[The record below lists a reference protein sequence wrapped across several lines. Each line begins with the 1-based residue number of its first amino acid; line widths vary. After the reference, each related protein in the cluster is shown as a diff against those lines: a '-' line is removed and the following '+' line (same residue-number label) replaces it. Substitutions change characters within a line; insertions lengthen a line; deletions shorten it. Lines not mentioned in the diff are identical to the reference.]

1 MSDQKYTKNVPQ
13 IQLPLPIA
21 GIMPLVKSF
30 VVELIPSATEAIR
43 TAVQETLSESVADI
57 KDQKED
63 IRILQ
68 DEIKEQ
74 KVENRELKNKLSE
87 LENKISRIFNQ
98 KACSDEVIQSKA
110 KKPDKKEKDRIK
122 KMVKKIRRQ
131 GLTYKQ
137 IAQKLNQDR
146 VPTFS
151 GQVGPSAWK
160 EGTVGRILK
169 S

>member
-1 MSDQKYTKNVPQ
+1 MTDQKYTKNVPQ

-30 VVELIPSATEAIR
+30 VVELIPSATDAIR

-57 KDQKED
+57 KEQKED

-74 KVENRELKNKLSE
+74 KVENQALKNILSE
-87 LENKISRIFNQ
+87 LENKINQ
-98 KACSDEVIQSKA
+98 LFSQEALSEQVIQSKG
-110 KKPDKKEKDRIK
+110 KKPDKKEKDKIK
-122 KMVKKIRRQ
+122 KKVKKIRKQ
-131 GLTYKQ
+131 GLTYKE
-137 IAQKLNQDR
+137 IAHKLNQDN
-146 VPTFS
+146 VPTLS

-160 EGTVGRILK
+160 EGAIGRILK